1 MVDTYTKFLNVI
13 KAVKEATPEWPTL
26 DANEEK
32 LLDALAIEWNQYRNV
47 TVLEAIAMLPSIS
60 ESTMHRRLTHLVEKG
75 VIKLEVMSSDR
86 RIKVVSPTDL
96 TLNYFKQLESGFT
109 ALGK

>member
-1 MVDTYTKFLNVI
+1 MVSTYSKFLNVI

-32 LLDALAIEWNQYRNV
+32 LLDALAMEWNTGSTV
-47 TVLEAIAMLPSIS
+47 TVLEAMTMVPDVS

-75 VIKLEVMSSDR
+75 VIQLEILSSDR
-86 RIKVVSPTDL
+86 RIKAVTPTSL
-96 TLNYFKQLESGFT
+96 TIKYFSHLETGFR
-109 ALGK
+109 AIED